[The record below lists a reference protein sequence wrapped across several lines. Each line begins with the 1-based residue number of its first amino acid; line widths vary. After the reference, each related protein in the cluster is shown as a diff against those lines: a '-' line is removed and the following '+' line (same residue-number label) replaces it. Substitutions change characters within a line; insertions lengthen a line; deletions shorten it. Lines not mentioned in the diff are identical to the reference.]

1 MRVRATIPSIA
12 FVAALVLACDKR
24 PAADAAA
31 AVVEAAAPAGDAAAP
46 TAARDASRSEAHAVG
61 ADAAGAGAAGS
72 RAPCARDS
80 DCVPDSC
87 CHARGCTTAANAPAC
102 AGIVCTLD
110 IEPET
115 LDMGKCVCKRGAC
128 IAEIAKAPEGIVPR

>member
-24 PAADAAA
+24 PAAGADAAA
-31 AVVEAAAPAGDAAAP
+31 AMVGATAPAGDAAAP
-46 TAARDASRSEAHAVG
+46 IAARDASRSEAHAAG
-61 ADAAGAGAAGS
+61 ADAAGS

-87 CHARGCTTAANAPAC
+87 CHARGCSTAANAPAC